1 MTALELRAKIKSADI
16 GGAYLFAGEEDYLKK
31 YYAAEIA
38 RTACPDDAFAA
49 FNKIVFEG
57 EDIDF
62 AAIRE
67 AISAPPMFTEYKL
80 IEHRYPDLEH
90 TSESERRALEELAD
104 MCREYPYAVLI
115 ILASEEGFDPGSAK
129 RPSKLAARLGKKYNL
144 VNFEKSTDAQLIP
157 WIRKHIET
165 HTCRADA
172 DVPSALIFRSGH
184 SMQILAAEIDKLCA
198 YAKANGIDPI
208 SAEQVT
214 TVCSA
219 TSECDA
225 FALSGAISDKNRAKA
240 FAALY
245 DMQLRRLDSP
255 AILATLSRSFTEIAT
270 VGALLSEGK
279 GVADIE
285 NILGWN
291 SYKIKICINAARRFG
306 AQKLTAAISRL
317 RELDRA
323 SKSGG
328 ISGMA
333 PIEIFICEFI

>member
-1 MTALELRAKIKSADI
+1 MTVTELRAKIKSADV
-16 GGAYLFAGEEDYLKK
+16 GGAYLFSGEEDYLKK

-38 RTACPDDAFAA
+38 RIACPDDAFAA

-67 AISAPPMFTEYKL
+67 ALSAPPMFTEYK
-80 IEHRYPDLEH
+80 IVEHRYPDLEH
-90 TSESERRALEELAD
+90 TSESEKKALEQLAD
-104 MCREYPYAVLI
+104 LCRDYPYAVLI
-115 ILASEEGFDPGSAK
+115 ILTSEEGFDAGSVR

-144 VNFEKSTDAQLIP
+144 VNFEKSTDASLIP
-157 WIRKHIET
+157 WIRKHIES
-165 HTCRADA
+165 CGVKAEGE
-172 DVPSALIFRSGH
+172 VPSALIFRSGH
-184 SMQILAAEIDKLCA
+184 SMQILASEIEKLCA
-198 YAKANGIDPI
+198 YASANGIDTITTELVNLI
-208 SAEQVT
+208 S
-214 TVCSA
+214 SA

-225 FALSGAISDKNRAKA
+225 FALSGAISDKNRTKA

-270 VGALLSEGK
+270 IGALLSEGK
-279 GVADIE
+279 DAADIE
-285 NILGWN
+285 DILGWN

-306 AQKLTAAISRL
+306 AQRLSAAISRL
-317 RELDRA
+317 RELDGA